1 MSGASVLGYF
11 IDTPGQSS
19 LLGEAQAGRPVRA
32 SVAGFF
38 SLSCHRPPCVWQT
51 ACCWRGPCT
60 TDLVVPGVSRRSRVY
75 EVLCIRCY
83 SFHEPEESRRLLPA
97 HPEGVQAL
105 SWQVVNPVEGLSLH
119 GEAGSQGPISRPCL
133 PASRPCCAV
142 PPPSVSRLP
151 EEMSKRGERAE
162 RAGGLMNFFRLG
174 GGLGLESLRQLLG
187 WSDSWRRCDGGHAL
201 HQKRTLFPRGLGAEA
216 ATMPSSSRMRCTP
229 S

>member
-1 MSGASVLGYF
+1 MRHRQGDPLE
-11 IDTPGQSS
+11 
-19 LLGEAQAGRPVRA
+19 LLLPVFFPCLATGRPAFGRQRA
-32 SVAGFF
+32 AGGA
-38 SLSCHRPPCVWQT
+38 LARQILW
-51 ACCWRGPCT
+51 
-60 TDLVVPGVSRRSRVY
+60 SRV
-75 EVLCIRCY
+75 
-83 SFHEPEESRRLLPA
+83 FHAGPGCMKSYASAATASTSPKNPEDCFPA